1 MEEERKVTC
10 PCCGQETLKVPV
22 SIPEHLKDTYVA
34 CMLTGE
40 PYKQRYELYE
50 GKLNITV
57 QDLSKQ
63 DVDELTQLNIKAQ
76 LLPEAQRDIMQQIIG
91 RCYRMLPIIS
101 IDIQIN
107 DQEKVFAVRDQVHT
121 LLNTIRMQMTKEE
134 LTALYNT
141 FSNTNL
147 FSNVPEAV
155 LDRVVTKHILQSR
168 ALVQSGFDDSFY
180 QGIGHVS

>member
-1 MEEERKVTC
+1 
-10 PCCGQETLKVPV
+10 
-22 SIPEHLKDTYVA
+22 
-34 CMLTGE
+34 
-40 PYKQRYELYE
+40 
-50 GKLNITV
+50 
-57 QDLSKQ
+57 
-63 DVDELTQLNIKAQ
+63 
-76 LLPEAQRDIMQQIIG
+76 
-91 RCYRMLPIIS
+91 MLPIIS

-168 ALVQSGFDDSFY
+168 ALV
-180 QGIGHVS
+180 